1 VVNAQAR
8 LNAALRA
15 LANNDGSNLTGITAD
30 QVGALDPS
38 GDGSALTGITATQV
52 GALEPTGDGSELT
65 GITATQVGAIADG
78 DTVTALTIETL
89 TTPQINLLDTESDH
103 YAFISLRDDLTQNRS
118 LGIQIND
125 GNRTVNLSGNLTVPA
140 AATISGTNT
149 GDVTLAGTPDY
160 LTISGQTITRNA
172 VDLASDITGTLPI
185 ANGGT
190 GQTSQTAAF
199 DALAPTTTKGDLIV
213 HNGSDNVRVPVGGTN
228 GHVLTVD
235 SAEATG
241 VKWAAGGIGGSTGAT
256 NNRILLSDGTG
267 GSTLKAS
274 TATFDSQTLTTAGAL
289 TLVSGNGGT
298 VNLNFNVFFS
308 SPNVSL
314 GNINN
319 PWARLGVA
327 QAGITIG
334 TLGGSPPS
342 ITASGTSPN
351 ERLNLYP
358 SPAGTGII
366 TAGTP
371 MAFSQVATPAVP
383 PTNSAQIY
391 SKDVSGTAE
400 MFVMDEAGNET
411 QISPHAAQH
420 APDSMVDSAWD
431 EVGYSANYYTGVI
444 VWTNRTREAN
454 KAANARGYESFE
466 EYNTRRGLTGDAAM
480 QMWDWDTVQDE
491 HVAKSVEAHDAWLE
505 RKAKAKADKVDF
517 SEAEPEIIVA
527 KSIPDFLA
535 EQINGRAAFL
545 AERSSRKKLYPEA
558 EMYQIHDWMH
568 DNGLDPEAV
577 PQIIAAAFPA
587 GVERKKA
594 LSRWN
599 KAVRVPRDHAL
610 VNVIGA
616 RMNPPLTPQ
625 QIDAAWPEI
634 LTL

>member
-1 VVNAQAR
+1 MK
-8 LNAALRA
+8 
-15 LANNDGSNLTGITAD
+15 TT
-30 QVGALDPS
+30 LD
-38 GDGSALTGITATQV
+38 L
-52 GALEPTGDGSELT
+52 
-65 GITATQVGAIADG
+65 
-78 DTVTALTIETL
+78 
-89 TTPQINLLDTESDH
+89 
-103 YAFISLRDDLTQNRS
+103 
-118 LGIQIND
+118 
-125 GNRTVNLSGNLTVPA
+125 
-140 AATISGTNT
+140 SGTNS
-149 GDVTLAGTPDY
+149 GNVTLAGTPDY
-160 LTISGQTITRNA
+160 ITISGQTITRNA

-241 VKWAAGGIGGSTGAT
+241 VKWAAGGGGIGGSTGAT
-256 NNRILLSDGTG
+256 DNALLVADGTG

-274 TATFDSQTLTTAGAL
+274 GTWLNSAGRAFTNIGNFRFEPGGVDALLITPTITNAPSIGIGGRDYPKVRLTAPDPYVYPSNDQTLRLNTFDANNGVRLEIPQVAS
-289 TLVSGNGGT
+289 GGT
-298 VNLNFNVFFS
+298 
-308 SPNVSL
+308 
-314 GNINN
+314 
-319 PWARLGVA
+319 
-327 QAGITIG
+327 
-334 TLGGSPPS
+334 PS
-342 ITASGTSPN
+342 
-351 ERLNLYP
+351 
-358 SPAGTGII
+358 
-366 TAGTP
+366 
-371 MAFSQVATPAVP
+371 
-383 PTNSAQIY
+383 TNSARIY

-444 VWTNRTREAN
+444 VWTNRNREAN

-466 EYNTRRGLTGDAAM
+466 EYNARRGLTGDAAM
-480 QMWDWDTVQDE
+480 QMWDWDTVQAE

-505 RKAKAKADKVDF
+505 RKAKAEADKVEF
-517 SEAEPEIIVA
+517 SEAEPAIIVA
-527 KSIPDFLA
+527 KPIPDFIA

-625 QIDAAWPEI
+625 QIDAAWSAI
-634 LTL
+634 LAR